1 MLTPEGRFADVAER
15 IFFARKGRVMN
26 SKGFFSIAAAVVL
39 LAAFPAGAHE
49 NEMEGGMTMPGSHDG
64 TATADPQGFI
74 RVSTPAGHEVV
85 IGRKNPLTELKP
97 EIVTEA
103 GRASVKVFKLTVEDV
118 KFEIL
123 PGKSVEGWGFN
134 GLVPGPVIRVS
145 EGDRVRIIL
154 TNNTAEDS
162 EHTVHVHGQSKPLAA
177 DGVPFVS
184 QNPVAKGETHTF
196 EFTATNVGT
205 SWYHCH
211 VDSAHHVDMGMYAP
225 FIVEPKEEKY
235 AADREYIM
243 VFDEWPTGHKH
254 LHGGGMPMEGHKT
267 EEHGVVTEHEGVPRH
282 DEMEAKE
289 GSHDGKMEPMEGM
302 KPMPGVMEKGAAA
315 DWYPRQ
321 YNPYQPVYDTF
332 VINGR
337 SFPFTEPLK
346 VKEGER
352 VRIRII
358 NVGYEPHYIHTHSH
372 KFLVVA
378 RDGASVKEPLEMDTV
393 HVGPGQRVDILLTAD
408 NPGVWPLH
416 CHNLLH
422 VANDHV
428 YPGGM
433 LAVIRYVD

>member
-15 IFFARKGRVMN
+15 IFFASKGRVMN
-26 SKGFFSIAAAVVL
+26 SKGFFNIAAAVVL

-196 EFTATNVGT
+196 EFTATN
-205 SWYHCH
+205 
-211 VDSAHHVDMGMYAP
+211 DD
-225 FIVEPKEEKY
+225 
-235 AADREYIM
+235 
-243 VFDEWPTGHKH
+243 
-254 LHGGGMPMEGHKT
+254 
-267 EEHGVVTEHEGVPRH
+267 
-282 DEMEAKE
+282 
-289 GSHDGKMEPMEGM
+289 
-302 KPMPGVMEKGAAA
+302 
-315 DWYPRQ
+315 
-321 YNPYQPVYDTF
+321 
-332 VINGR
+332 
-337 SFPFTEPLK
+337 
-346 VKEGER
+346 
-352 VRIRII
+352 
-358 NVGYEPHYIHTHSH
+358 YEPHYIHTHSH